1 MGPRR
6 LDKGTTDM
14 SDAQILTFDAT
25 NKLGVVA
32 SVDTSRVLIAV
43 ENAALLPR
51 AAVGS
56 LIAIQG
62 TTAQEFLIG
71 TTERV
76 TRRLREQTAQ
86 PDPMLPTTLALEV
99 VPDDAI
105 RVVLLGTYRS
115 IEGTVRNR
123 FKRGADSFPQ
133 IDRECFLIEGGNL
146 QRFMGL
152 LGKDMD
158 ETQRL
163 ELGHFVLDQSA
174 VAIANGDRF
183 FQRHAAILGSTG
195 SGKSFAVSLILER
208 AHARKHVNMI
218 VFDMH
223 GEYASL
229 ANPPARAD
237 GSIPAPIASTYK
249 IAGPGDLDSPP
260 DNALFLPYW
269 LLNREEMLSMILDR
283 SDQNAP
289 NQASRFTVHVRELKE
304 ETLKSEKKEDV
315 RATFTVDS
323 PIPYTLTDLLARLV
337 QDDTAKGVGVKG
349 AAVKGDWEGKLSRFI
364 SRLEAKT
371 EDRRY
376 GFMFK
381 PSDAALKYDWLA
393 KQVANLL
400 APGDGQ
406 YGIKIVDFSEVPSDV
421 LPVVTGVFARLL
433 YDVQFWMD
441 SEKRTPFVFV
451 CDEAHL
457 YLPVKND
464 ANAVEKQALFSFE
477 RIAKEGRKYGV
488 SLLVVSQRPSDVS
501 RTILS
506 QCNNFLILRLTNDED
521 QNVVRRLMP
530 DSLAGVLDGL
540 PLLDTG
546 EAVLLGDAILLPA
559 RIKLNFPA
567 IEPMSQTRNF
577 WQEWGEKASDAA
589 AVTAAVETLRR
600 QSRLTP
606 ST

>member
-1 MGPRR
+1 VSEAPA
-6 LDKGTTDM
+6 LW
-14 SDAQILTFDAT
+14 FDPPS
-25 NKLGVVA
+25 KLGKIA

-56 LIAIQG
+56 LVAIQG

-71 TTERV
+71 MTERV
-76 TRRLREQTAQ
+76 TRQLREQTAL
-86 PDPMLPTTLALEV
+86 PDPMAPTTLEV
-99 VPDDAI
+99 DLVPDDSLRA
-105 RVVLLGTYRS
+105 VLLGTYRT
-115 IEGTVRNR
+115 IEGVTRNR

-133 IDRECFLIEGGNL
+133 IDRQCFLIEGGNL

-152 LGKDMD
+152 LGKGLD
-158 ETQRL
+158 ESQRL
-163 ELGHFVLDQSA
+163 ELGHFAIDRSA
-174 VAIANGDRF
+174 AAIANGDRF

-195 SGKSFAVSLILER
+195 SGKSYTVSLILER
-208 AHARKHVNMI
+208 AYARKHANII

-229 ANPPARAD
+229 ANPPAAKD
-237 GSIPAPIASTYK
+237 GTSQNPIASAFK

-289 NQASRFTVHVRELKE
+289 NQASRFTSHVRDLKE
-304 ETLKSEKKEDV
+304 ATLTAESKAGVKAS
-315 RATFTVDS
+315 FTVDS
-323 PIPYTLTDLLARLV
+323 PIPYKLADLLTRLNI
-337 QDDTAKGVGVKG
+337 DNTTKGVGKTGPIKG
-349 AAVKGDWEGKLSRFI
+349 EWEDRLTRFI
-364 SRLEAKT
+364 SRLAAKA

-381 PSDAALKYDWLA
+381 PPEDALEYDWLA
-393 KQVANLL
+393 SQIARLL
-400 APGDGQ
+400 APGEGK
-406 YGIKIVDFSEVPSDV
+406 YGIKVVDFSEVPSDV

-433 YDVQFWMD
+433 YDVQFWMQP
-441 SEKRTPFVFV
+441 EKRTPFVFV

-457 YLPVKND
+457 YLPVRED
-464 ANAVEKQALFSFE
+464 ADAVEKQSLYSFE

-506 QCNNFLILRLTNDED
+506 QCNNFLILRLTNDQD

-546 EAVLLGDAILLPA
+546 EALLLGDAILLPA
-559 RIKLNFPA
+559 RIKLKFPA
-567 IEPMSQTRNF
+567 IEPLSQTRNF
-577 WQEWGEKASDAA
+577 WQEWGERAPDSV
-589 AVTAAVETLRR
+589 AVAAAVETLRR
-600 QSRLTP
+600 QSRT
-606 ST
+606 TEDNE

>member
-1 MGPRR
+1 
-6 LDKGTTDM
+6 M
-14 SDAQILTFDAT
+14 SDAPILTFDAA
-25 NKLGVVA
+25 NKLGKVV

-43 ENAALLPR
+43 ENAVLLPR

-56 LIAIQG
+56 LVAIQG

-71 TTERV
+71 MTERV
-76 TRRLREQTAQ
+76 TRQLREQTAQ
-86 PDPMLPTTLALEV
+86 PDPMAPATLAMEV
-99 VPDDAI
+99 VPDDAL
-105 RVVLLGTYRS
+105 RCVLLGTYRT

-133 IDRECFLIEGGNL
+133 IDRDCFLVEGGNL

-152 LGKDMD
+152 LGKDL
-158 ETQRL
+158 EEKQRL
-163 ELGHFVLDQSA
+163 ELGNFVVDGSA
-174 VAIANGDRF
+174 IAVANGDRF

-195 SGKSFAVSLILER
+195 SGKSYAVSLILER
-208 AHARKHVNMI
+208 AHARKYANIV

-229 ANPPARAD
+229 ANPPASKD
-237 GSIPAPIASTYK
+237 GTQPIPIASIFK
-249 IAGPGDLDSPP
+249 VAGPGDLDKPAK
-260 DNALFLPYW
+260 NALFLPYW

-289 NQASRFTVHVRELKE
+289 NQAARFTTHVKE
-304 ETLKSEKKEDV
+304 FKDATLKDEKQEMV

-323 PIPYTLTDLLARLV
+323 PIPYKLTDLLVKLRD
-337 QDDTAKGVGVKG
+337 DDTGMKPG
-349 AAVKGDWEGKLSRFI
+349 ASKAEIKGDWNGKLTRFI
-364 SRLEAKT
+364 SRLEAKS

-381 PSDAALKYDWLA
+381 PPDAALKYDWLA
-393 KQVANLL
+393 KQIVNLL
-400 APGDGQ
+400 AADGTKT
-406 YGIKIVDFSEVPSDV
+406 GIKVVDFSEVPSDV

-433 YDVQFWMD
+433 YDVQFWMQP
-441 SEKRTPFVFV
+441 EKRTPFVFV

-457 YLPVKND
+457 YLPVRED
-464 ANAVEKQALFSFE
+464 ADAVEKQALYSFE

-506 QCNNFLILRLTNDED
+506 QCNNFLILRLTNDQD

-546 EAVLLGDAILLPA
+546 EALLLGDAILLPA
-559 RIKLNFPA
+559 RIKLKFPT
-567 IEPMSQTRNF
+567 IEPLSQTRNF
-577 WQEWGEKASDAA
+577 WQEWGEKAPDAA
-589 AVTAAVETLRR
+589 AVAAAVETLRR
-600 QSRLTP
+600 QSRTAP
-606 ST
+606 PTS

>member
-1 MGPRR
+1 
-6 LDKGTTDM
+6 M
-14 SDAQILTFDAT
+14 SDAPILTFDAPS
-25 NKLGVVA
+25 KLGKVA

-56 LIAIQG
+56 LVAIQG
-62 TTAQEFLIG
+62 TIAQEFLIG
-71 TTERV
+71 MTERV
-76 TRRLREQTAQ
+76 TRQLREQTAS
-86 PDPMLPTTLALEV
+86 PDPMAPTTLAVEV
-99 VPDDAI
+99 VPDDSLRA
-105 RVVLLGTYRS
+105 VLLGTYRT

-133 IDRECFLIEGGNL
+133 IDRDCFLIEGGNL

-152 LGKDMD
+152 LGKDLD

-163 ELGHFVLDQSA
+163 ELGYFAIDRSA
-174 VAIANGDRF
+174 AAIANGDRF

-195 SGKSFAVSLILER
+195 SGKSCAVSLILER
-208 AHARKHVNMI
+208 AHARKHANII

-229 ANPPARAD
+229 ANPPARED
-237 GSIPAPIASTYK
+237 GTMPIPIAAGFK
-249 IAGPGDLDSPP
+249 IAGPGDLAKPP
-260 DNALFLPYW
+260 ENALFLPYW
-269 LLNREEMLSMILDR
+269 LLNRDEMLSMILDR

-289 NQASRFTVHVRELKE
+289 NQAARFTTHVRDFKDK
-304 ETLKSEKKEDV
+304 TLKDEKQETV

-323 PIPYTLTDLLARLV
+323 PVPYRLTDLLVMLRE
-337 QDDTAKGVGVKG
+337 DDTGTKPGTTKAEI
-349 AAVKGDWEGKLSRFI
+349 KGDWNGKLTRFI
-364 SRLEAKT
+364 SRLEAKA

-381 PSDAALKYDWLA
+381 PPEAALKYHWLA
-393 KQVANLL
+393 KQIAKLL
-400 APGDGQ
+400 APGEGKH
-406 YGIKIVDFSEVPSDV
+406 GIKVVDFSEVPSDV

-433 YDVQFWMD
+433 YDVQFWMQPD
-441 SEKRTPFVFV
+441 KRTPFVFV

-457 YLPVKND
+457 YLPVRED
-464 ANAVEKQALFSFE
+464 ADAVEKQALYSFE

-506 QCNNFLILRLTNDED
+506 QCNNFLILRLTNDQD

-546 EAVLLGDAILLPA
+546 EALLLGDAILLPA
-559 RIKLNFPA
+559 RIKLKFPT
-567 IEPMSQTRNF
+567 IEPLSQTRNF
-577 WQEWGEKASDAA
+577 WQEWGEKAPDSA
-589 AVTAAVETLRR
+589 AVVAAVETLRR
-600 QSRLTP
+600 QSRTAGTLA
-606 ST
+606 